1 MSDSCLST
9 SRRNFLRA
17 GLATTVATAA
27 IPALGAAPA
36 IDQSPNPDVI
46 PREFELDEL
55 TIDDLQQAMQSGKY
69 SSRSLTEKYLAR
81 IQDIDK
87 AGPRINS
94 VIEVNPE
101 ALEIAEALDRERKD
115 KGARGP
121 LHGIPL
127 LIKDNIDTADRMNTT
142 SFFFKQ
148 KTAYEI

>member
-1 MSDSCLST
+1 MSHDSPLSN
-9 SRRNFLRA
+9 SRRTFLRA

-27 IPALGAAPA
+27 YPALGAARDRDSSA
-36 IDQSPNPDVI
+36 NPNVI

-55 TIDDLQQAMQSGKY
+55 TIDDLQKAMQDGKY

-87 AGPRINS
+87 GGPRINS

-121 LHGIPL
+121 LHGIPI
-127 LIKDNIDTADRMNTT
+127 LIKDNIDTAD
-142 SFFFKQ
+142 
-148 KTAYEI
+148 A